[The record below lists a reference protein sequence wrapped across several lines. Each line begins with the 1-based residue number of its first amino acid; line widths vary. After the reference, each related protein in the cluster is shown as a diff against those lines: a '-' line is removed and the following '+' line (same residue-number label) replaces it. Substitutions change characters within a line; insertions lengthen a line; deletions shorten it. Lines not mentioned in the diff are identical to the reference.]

1 MSAILRL
8 FGQLLEK
15 SWSLLLIIGLWQAA
29 ASAGMITS
37 RLLPPPSVVL
47 SVFWTEI
54 TNGVLLKHALTTLE
68 RALTGFAGGVTA
80 GLLLAAAM
88 ARAPV
93 LGRLIEPLIFLGY
106 PVPKIALFPIFVFIF
121 GVGSSSKVA
130 FTFLE
135 CLYPMT
141 ITAYL
146 GMKGVNTRLIWTARN
161 FGADRM
167 TILRRVILPAVLPSI
182 FAGLRIALPLAI
194 TIVVVTEMIGDS
206 SGLGYYINVM
216 GTRYRFPQVYAS
228 ILMVGLMGL
237 VLDHG
242 LMALRVRVI
251 HWKAAEAPV

>member
-1 MSAILRL
+1 MSAALRVI
-8 FGQLLEK
+8 FAK
-15 SWSLLLIIGLWQAA
+15 TWSILLIIGLWQVA
-29 ASAGMITS
+29 ASTGYITS
-37 RLLPPPSVVL
+37 RLLPPPNQIL
-47 SVFWTEI
+47 SVFWTELS
-54 TNGVLLKHALTTLE
+54 NGVLLKHAMTTLG
-68 RALTGFAGGVTA
+68 RALTGFVGGVTV
-80 GLLLAAAM
+80 GLALAAAM

-121 GVGSSSKVA
+121 GVGSSSKIA

-161 FGADRM
+161 FGADRF
-167 TILRRVILPAVLPSI
+167 TILRRVIIPAVLPSI

-216 GTRYRFPQVYAS
+216 GTRYRFPQVYAG
-228 ILMVGLMGL
+228 ILMVGIMGL
-237 VLDHG
+237 AMDNAL
-242 LMALRVRVI
+242 LALRGWII
-251 HWKAAEAPV
+251 HWKSAEAAA